1 MLGEKRRAASG
12 IYRSAALSII
22 SSLRRKNHQTSIFH
36 QGGRLDL
43 QLGDDHRQLL
53 RGDRGAFALI
63 AGNWRIALLRKPCIF
78 MGVCAAFGT
87 GAAEGAFLTERMP
100 TLTLTVPVAALLLV
114 LLFVARPLEAA
125 EQR

>member
-1 MLGEKRRAASG
+1 MITGNFCEAIEGHSPWSRG
-12 IYRSAALSII
+12 I
-22 SSLRRKNHQTSIFH
+22 
-36 QGGRLDL
+36 GGSP
-43 QLGDDHRQLL
+43 
-53 RGDRGAFALI
+53 
-63 AGNWRIALLRKPCIF
+63 LLRKSCIF

-114 LLFVARPLEAA
+114 LLFAARPLEAS